1 MSGAMLWIAPG
12 SWPGVSEPVG
22 LRPSGLLLLPERG
35 TGFVADLHL
44 GKTTHFQRAG
54 LAVPEGADDAT
65 LTRLDADLQALQAQ
79 HLPLRHLVV
88 LGDLVHSR
96 QALGPALQARLRAL
110 RERWPT
116 LQLHLVWGNHDRHA
130 QGALTELLDPLGWQS
145 CPNSGWQDG
154 PVRGLHE
161 GHEGRE
167 HHAGQ
172 ETPLLPDTRLTLLGH
187 LHPAVRLRGAG
198 RQQLRLACFAA
209 GPLGLGTQVLLPAYG
224 HFTGQSLEVPQA
236 CRWRYA
242 LAGDQV
248 LALDGAP
255 VQAAI

>member
-1 MSGAMLWIAPG
+1 MSGTMLWIAPG
-12 SWPGVSEPVG
+12 TWPGVAEPVG

-65 LTRLDADLQALQAQ
+65 LARLDADLQALQAQ
-79 HLPLRHLVV
+79 HLPLRQLVV

-96 QALGPALQARLRAL
+96 QALSPALRARLQAL
-110 RERWPT
+110 RQRWPA
-116 LQLHLVWGNHDRHA
+116 LQLHLVWGNHDRPV
-130 QGALTELLDPLGWQS
+130 QDALSELLQALGWQS
-145 CPNSGWQDG
+145 CPDSGWQDG

-161 GHEGRE
+161 PHQAHEA
-167 HHAGQ
+167 HAAQ
-172 ETPLLPDTRLTLLGH
+172 PQTDTRLTLLGH
-187 LHPAVRLRGAG
+187 LHPGVRLRGAG
-198 RQQLRLACFAA
+198 RQQLRLSCFAA
-209 GPLGLGTQVLLPAYG
+209 GPLGSGTQVLLPAYG
-224 HFTGQSLEVPQA
+224 HFTGQSLQVPPA

-248 LALDGAP
+248 LAVP
-255 VQAAI
+255 